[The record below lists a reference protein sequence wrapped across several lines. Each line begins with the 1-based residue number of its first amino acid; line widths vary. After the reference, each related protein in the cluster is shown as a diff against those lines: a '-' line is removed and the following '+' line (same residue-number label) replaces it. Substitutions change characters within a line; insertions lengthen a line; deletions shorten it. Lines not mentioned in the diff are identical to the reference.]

1 MLSPE
6 VEMTIKRLEEKIE
19 QTVSLINNLRQENL
33 NLKAKLS
40 DMQAYNNQSI
50 EKINLILDN
59 ISKML

>member
-1 MLSPE
+1 VLSPE

>member
-1 MLSPE
+1 
-6 VEMTIKRLEEKIE
+6 MTIKRLEEKIE
-19 QTVSLINNLRQENL
+19 QTVNLINNLRQENL